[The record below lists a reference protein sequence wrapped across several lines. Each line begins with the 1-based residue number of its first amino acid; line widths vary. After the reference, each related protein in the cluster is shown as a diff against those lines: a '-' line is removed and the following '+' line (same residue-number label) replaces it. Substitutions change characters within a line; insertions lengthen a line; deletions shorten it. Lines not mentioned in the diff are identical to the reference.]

1 MIHLKKNLSVFLLL
15 LISAAPAW
23 ATPLRVLTLNF
34 NSEMVRA
41 DSTQRIRDARY
52 QELTTWIQ
60 ANDPDIIFFQEAWNY
75 GKDPSVAISLAREL
89 GYDVAYRL
97 GMGLKGYF
105 LDSNAILAKKSLSM
119 HNELDIKLPHS
130 APELGNG
137 KTWVIELG
145 IVSYAVGVE
154 LTLPNGQPLFAYST
168 HLIGATEQ
176 DRTDQSL
183 AIDKDSKARAIKH
196 GVSWD
201 KANVIL
207 GGDFNDVPTDPGPMT
222 MLAYGYTDDFNAVH
236 PGDTSCSNCGDPSAP
251 YFDPYTM
258 GAGQVPSQNS
268 VQPSQRIDFLFSKSP
283 SLKPIAS
290 TLVFTEPHQ
299 GVWMSDHYGI
309 FTQLSADAADA
320 VSVPNPIHDTEAPL
334 PLPQILT
341 LTTDQFLC
349 ANLEGT
355 NHQGCET
362 TLPQVQVTSPSG
374 FVISNN
380 SDFYVEVKFDG
391 PGEVLTS
398 NVAGLNPGD
407 TNAFTF
413 SLPGTYSF
421 SVQSNVTKPNPYRAE
436 LKGSVVQVQ

>member
-1 MIHLKKNLSVFLLL
+1 
-15 LISAAPAW
+15 
-23 ATPLRVLTLNF
+23 
-34 NSEMVRA
+34 
-41 DSTQRIRDARY
+41 
-52 QELTTWIQ
+52 
-60 ANDPDIIFFQEAWNY
+60 
-75 GKDPSVAISLAREL
+75 
-89 GYDVAYRL
+89 
-97 GMGLKGYF
+97 
-105 LDSNAILAKKSLSM
+105 
-119 HNELDIKLPHS
+119 
-130 APELGNG
+130 
-137 KTWVIELG
+137 
-145 IVSYAVGVE
+145 
-154 LTLPNGQPLFAYST
+154 
-168 HLIGATEQ
+168 
-176 DRTDQSL
+176 
-183 AIDKDSKARAIKH
+183 
-196 GVSWD
+196 
-201 KANVIL
+201 
-207 GGDFNDVPTDPGPMT
+207 
-222 MLAYGYTDDFNAVH
+222 
-236 PGDTSCSNCGDPSAP
+236 
-251 YFDPYTM
+251 
-258 GAGQVPSQNS
+258 
-268 VQPSQRIDFLFSKSP
+268 
-283 SLKPIAS
+283 
-290 TLVFTEPHQ
+290 
-299 GVWMSDHYGI
+299 MSDHYGI